1 MAQQMAV
8 RSNDAAE
15 TGRLV
20 VERTAAERRLV
31 GEEKAAALLLA
42 LGPEITR
49 PVFKQLDDSEIRQL
63 SHAMVRIGSITQR
76 MLDELLVDF
85 VSRVTSSGSL
95 SGNPESTERL
105 LQSVMPPERA
115 AQILEELRGP
125 AGRNIWEK
133 LSNVQEDVLAN
144 FLKNEYPRT
153 ASVVLSRLSTDHA
166 SRVLA
171 NMPDVLAMDVVL
183 RMLAIEPVQKDI
195 LEKIEGTLRAEFMST
210 LSQTRRRDSHEQ
222 ILDRTNRAN
231 ALIQQFSVLPP
242 ELQVSTRRGFTEA
255 LRELKWPD
263 AENALD
269 AEPAPQEPG
278 LTAPQSFI

>member
-95 SGNPESTERL
+95 SGNPESTKEFFFANM
-105 LQSVMPPERA
+105 SARA
-115 AQILEELRGP
+115 A
-125 AGRNIWEK
+125 
-133 LSNVQEDVLAN
+133 
-144 FLKNEYPRT
+144 
-153 ASVVLSRLSTDHA
+153 
-166 SRVLA
+166 
-171 NMPDVLAMDVVL
+171 
-183 RMLAIEPVQKDI
+183 RMLREDMDSTGPVRLRDVDEAQTTLLNTAKDMAVRGEI
-195 LEKIEGTLRAEFMST
+195 VITK
-210 LSQTRRRDSHEQ
+210 
-222 ILDRTNRAN
+222 NRGDDEM
-231 ALIQQFSVLPP
+231 I
-242 ELQVSTRRGFTEA
+242 
-255 LRELKWPD
+255 
-263 AENALD
+263 
-269 AEPAPQEPG
+269 
-278 LTAPQSFI
+278 I